1 MDGDLLWFSVLHR
14 FAQEMEMEELEG
26 YIEHIVFHNGDN
38 GYTVMKVISE
48 GEEIY
53 CVGTLHMAEEGI
65 QIALRG
71 RYITHNQYGEQF
83 QIEYTIHT
91 QNVKGFRLENIPN
104 DIEILYGP
112 NTSSQSS
119 YRIVNGHMSSSSS
132 VTSSLSAYFARS
144 SATISS
150 GVLFGNISIMS

>member
-1 MDGDLLWFSVLHR
+1 MKRILLITILLVTLVTVSAQKLSVNAPR
-14 FAQEMEMEELEG
+14 
-26 YIEHIVFHNGDN
+26 HIA
-38 GYTVMKVISE
+38 I
-48 GEEIY
+48 
-53 CVGTLHMAEEGI
+53 
-65 QIALRG
+65 
-71 RYITHNQYGEQF
+71 GEQF

-132 VTSSLSAYFARS
+132 VITSSDLNLKIFLKR
-144 SATISS
+144 IFHPVKIMFS
-150 GVLFGNISIMS
+150 G